1 MDLINI
7 CHADQNNCMH
17 ECACVHARV
26 CVCVCRSFH
35 VHVCVCAFVSGRR
48 YTGCHCLCG
57 RVVEEEVAGGETQDK
72 ESERWE
78 DTVSVCVCMCVSVCV
93 RPESCHHPSLRSVL
107 VLGCEGG
114 LSLSFCHNM
123 SHQKDTQRHTRKH
136 THTLPEE
143 IMSRW
148 GPVAPDQL
156 IKTPTRN
163 LSTRSQDQ
171 SLLRRLRWKRQGAER
186 WCETT

>member
-1 MDLINI
+1 MCVRACARMCVRLPEFSRTCVCLRLCVRETIYRMPLSVWACGRGRGSGGRDTRQRERAMGR
-7 CHADQNNCMH
+7 HG
-17 ECACVHARV
+17 ECVRVHV
-26 CVCVCRSFH
+26 CVCVCAARELS
-35 VHVCVCAFVSGRR
+35 SSISPG
-48 YTGCHCLCG
+48 
-57 RVVEEEVAGGETQDK
+57 
-72 ESERWE
+72 
-78 DTVSVCVCMCVSVCV
+78 
-93 RPESCHHPSLRSVL
+93 VL

-148 GPVAPDQL
+148 GPVAPDKL

-171 SLLRRLRWKRQGAER
+171 SLLRRLRWKR
-186 WCETT
+186 